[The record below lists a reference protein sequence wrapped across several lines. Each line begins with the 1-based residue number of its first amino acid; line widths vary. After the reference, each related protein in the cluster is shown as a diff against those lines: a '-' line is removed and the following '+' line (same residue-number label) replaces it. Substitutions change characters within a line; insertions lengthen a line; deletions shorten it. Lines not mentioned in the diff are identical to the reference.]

1 MHKIIQIRRKMYLQ
15 PINHFLTRQH
25 CFLGEITKK
34 KKNTISAFKRGRL
47 DKAQCWSHAW
57 ELLTLPVL
65 FIFSTSTTEYS
76 QPLHSQYSKCHSQ
89 KA

>member
-34 KKNTISAFKRGRL
+34 KKKHHFCIQTGKTGQGTLLVPCMGAADTSSALHLLNLNNRVLSASPLTIF
-47 DKAQCWSHAW
+47 
-57 ELLTLPVL
+57 
-65 FIFSTSTTEYS
+65 
-76 QPLHSQYSKCHSQ
+76 
-89 KA
+89 